1 MDDNILV
8 IGIAGG
14 TGSGKTTLMN
24 NLISRFEGMV
34 TVISH
39 DNYYKRHDDMTYEE
53 RSQLNYDEP
62 AAFDTSLMVYHLEEL
77 RRGHAIECPVY
88 DFTIHNRSEQTIH
101 IVPKKV
107 IIVEGILIFE
117 NEELRNLMDI
127 RIFVDTD
134 ADIRLCRRIKR
145 DVKQAGK
152 NFGKR
157 TEAVSGHGQAHARAV
172 RGAEQEVRQHRRP
185 RGRKKSGGAGH
196 DRRPH
201 PAASGGNMNYESLI
215 FDIDGTLWDSRAL
228 VAEGYNI
235 QLNKEGLSRYC
246 ITAETLKPL
255 FGRVMTEIA
264 DVLFADFPEKE
275 RYALM
280 ARCMETEN
288 RHLHEN
294 PCHIGYPGVRETME
308 ELAKTHRLFIV
319 SNSQQGYPELCISK
333 LGLTGCITG
342 HLCFGDTGTSKGK
355 TIRTLMEK
363 YHITSCAYIGDTQGD
378 YEATVEAGVPFLWA
392 SYGFG
397 TPAGYAGKIDSFED
411 LLKL

>member
-1 MDDNILV
+1 
-8 IGIAGG
+8 
-14 TGSGKTTLMN
+14 
-24 NLISRFEGMV
+24 
-34 TVISH
+34 
-39 DNYYKRHDDMTYEE
+39 
-53 RSQLNYDEP
+53 
-62 AAFDTSLMVYHLEEL
+62 
-77 RRGHAIECPVY
+77 
-88 DFTIHNRSEQTIH
+88 
-101 IVPKKV
+101 
-107 IIVEGILIFE
+107 
-117 NEELRNLMDI
+117 
-127 RIFVDTD
+127 
-134 ADIRLCRRIKR
+134 
-145 DVKQAGK
+145 
-152 NFGKR
+152 
-157 TEAVSGHGQAHARAV
+157 
-172 RGAEQEVRQHRRP
+172 
-185 RGRKKSGGAGH
+185 
-196 DRRPH
+196 
-201 PAASGGNMNYESLI
+201 MNYESLI

-308 ELAKTHRLFIV
+308 ALAKTHRLFIV

-333 LGLTGCITG
+333 LGLTGCVTG

-355 TIRTLMEK
+355 TIRTLMDR

-397 TPAGYAGKIDSFED
+397 TPAGYAGKIESLGD